1 MSPRSIS
8 LILNIA
14 IPAAIATM
22 LAGTMGLPW
31 PILWLFFVNIWLIV
45 IMGKDKFTARVNH
58 KQGWGWR
65 RTPESTLLA
74 LTLLG
79 ATPAMFLGRFVFN
92 HKSSKQPFT
101 QALFGVC
108 AAQTV
113 LIFLFRNEVM
123 AWLRG

>member
-1 MSPRSIS
+1 MSPRTLS
-8 LILNIA
+8 LLLNVA

-22 LAGTMGLPW
+22 LAGTLGLTWIP
-31 PILWLFFVNIWLIV
+31 LWLFFANIWLLV
-45 IMGKDKFTARVNH
+45 IMGKDKLTARINH
-58 KQGWGWR
+58 RKGWGWR

-79 ATPAMFLGRFVFN
+79 ATPGMFLGRIVFN

-101 QALFGVC
+101 QALFGIC

-113 LIFLFRNEVM
+113 LIFLFRNDILT
-123 AWLRG
+123 WLRG